1 MHHFGTIDGQIFI
14 VEEEEAIPVRENFLK
29 SEDPKVNQRSKFMQE
44 LDNQLEKVKELYK
57 FLNLNLNDDLL
68 NKYAGLTKQKN

>member
-1 MHHFGTIDGQIFI
+1 
-14 VEEEEAIPVRENFLK
+14 
-29 SEDPKVNQRSKFMQE
+29 MQE

-68 NKYAGLTKQKN
+68 NQYAGLTKQKN

>member
-1 MHHFGTIDGQIFI
+1 
-14 VEEEEAIPVRENFLK
+14 
-29 SEDPKVNQRSKFMQE
+29 MQE

-68 NKYAGLTKQKN
+68 NQYTGLTKQKN